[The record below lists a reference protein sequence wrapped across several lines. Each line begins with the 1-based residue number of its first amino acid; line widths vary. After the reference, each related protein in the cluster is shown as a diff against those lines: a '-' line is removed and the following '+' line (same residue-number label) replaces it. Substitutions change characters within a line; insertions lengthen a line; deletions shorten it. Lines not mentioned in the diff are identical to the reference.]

1 MEADHSQHQSAS
13 QQDLNNNSSEK
24 LPSRSRTIRNK
35 QRRLLISLCLIIL
48 WLTIVMI
55 YQTHKPLP
63 PGLSMEGP
71 VHHVKDVEFL
81 YDLTYKK
88 PVLPIQETMIFDRV
102 FQVID
107 EAEQF
112 IVIDMFLFNSYYKE
126 GTLYTP
132 LSGLLTEKLLEQKKR
147 HPTMP
152 IIFIT
157 DEVNTMYG
165 SAMPPELERLK
176 AGGIDVVISDV
187 NPLRDSIPSYSAFWR
202 TFVQWFGQTGKGW
215 LPNPMVDTAP
225 SMSVR
230 SYLKLVNVKANHRK
244 VIATE
249 RALIVPSA
257 NAHDA
262 SAYNS
267 NSAFLVRGDIIADAL
282 ASEQAVIAFSR
293 GSEDE
298 FHFPQYIPDVKEEGD
313 IEVQLLTEG
322 KIHKHVL
329 QSLSEAGVGD
339 RGWMGMFYLADRQV
353 IKALIGASKR
363 GAELRLILD
372 SNQNAFGRDKI
383 GIPNRPVAKELLDA
397 SDNRIQ
403 IRWYNGTDEQY
414 HTKLLFIDKTNR
426 IMVNNGSANF
436 TERNLDDLNLETNL
450 GLNAPGDSRLALQL
464 RQYFNRLWN
473 NEGAPYTLDYEA
485 FKDKTVWIKDWMY
498 RLQEWLGLTTF

>member
-1 MEADHSQHQSAS
+1 MEADNS
-13 QQDLNNNSSEK
+13 QQQSTTHHDLSIVSSE
-24 LPSRSRTIRNK
+24 PVPPRPRRIRNK
-35 QRRLLISLCLIIL
+35 RRLYLILLCVLIL

-71 VHHVKDVEFL
+71 VHYVKDVEFL
-81 YDLTYKK
+81 YDLTYKN
-88 PVLPIQETMIFDRV
+88 PVLPVQETMIFDRV

-132 LSGLLTEKLLEQKKR
+132 LSGLMTEKLLEQKKR

-165 SAMPPELERLK
+165 SAMPPELAQLK
-176 AGGIDVVISDV
+176 AGGIEVVISDV
-187 NPLRDSIPSYSAFWR
+187 NPLRDSIPAYSAVWR

-225 SMSVR
+225 SMSLR

-267 NSAFLVRGDIIADAL
+267 NSAFLVRGDIIGDAL
-282 ASEQAVIAFSR
+282 ASEQAVITFSS
-293 GSEDE
+293 GGKEIP
-298 FHFPQYIPDVKEEGD
+298 FPQYKPNGLEVGD

-322 KIHKHVL
+322 KIYKHII
-329 QSLSEAGVGD
+329 QSLSEAGTGD
-339 RGWMGMFYLADRQV
+339 QVWMGMFYLADRQV
-353 IKALIGASKR
+353 IKAMIEASKR
-363 GAELRLILD
+363 GAEFRLILD

-383 GIPNRPVAKELLDA
+383 GVPNRPVAQELLNA

-403 IRWYNGTDEQY
+403 IRWYNGTNEQY

-450 GLNAPGDSRLALQL
+450 GINAPGDSKLALQL

-485 FKDKTVWIKDWMY
+485 FKDKTVWIKEWMY
-498 RLQEWLGLTTF
+498 RLQEWLGVTTF

>member
-1 MEADHSQHQSAS
+1 MEVDNS
-13 QQDLNNNSSEK
+13 QQQSTTHHDLNIAASK
-24 LPSRSRTIRNK
+24 PVPPRPRGRRNK
-35 QRRLLISLCLIIL
+35 RRLCLILLCILIL

-55 YQTHKPLP
+55 YQTHKTLP

-71 VHHVKDVEFL
+71 VHYVKDVEFL
-81 YDLTYKK
+81 YDLTYKNPIL
-88 PVLPIQETMIFDRV
+88 PVQETMIFDRV

-126 GTLYTP
+126 GALYTP
-132 LSGLLTEKLLEQKKR
+132 LSGLMTEKLLEQKRR

-165 SAMPPELERLK
+165 SAMPPELARLK
-176 AGGIDVVISDV
+176 AGGIEVVISDV

-202 TFVQWFGQTGKGW
+202 TFIQWFGQTGKGW

-225 SMSVR
+225 SMSLR

-267 NSAFLVRGDIIADAL
+267 NSAFLVRGDIIGDAL
-282 ASEQAVIAFSR
+282 ASEQAVITFSS
-293 GSEDE
+293 GGKMIP
-298 FHFPQYIPDVKEEGD
+298 FPQYMPNGLEEGD

-322 KIHKHVL
+322 KIYKHVI
-329 QSLSEAGVGD
+329 QSLSEAGAGD
-339 RGWMGMFYLADRQV
+339 QIWMGMFYLADRQV
-353 IKALIGASKR
+353 IKAMLEASKR

-383 GIPNRPVAKELLDA
+383 GVPNRPVAQELLNA

-403 IRWYNGTDEQY
+403 IRWYNGTNEQY

-426 IMVNNGSANF
+426 IVVNNGSANF

-450 GLNAPGDSRLALQL
+450 GINAPGDSKLALQL

-485 FKDKTVWIKDWMY
+485 FKDKTVWIKEWMY
-498 RLQEWLGLTTF
+498 RLQEWLGVTTF